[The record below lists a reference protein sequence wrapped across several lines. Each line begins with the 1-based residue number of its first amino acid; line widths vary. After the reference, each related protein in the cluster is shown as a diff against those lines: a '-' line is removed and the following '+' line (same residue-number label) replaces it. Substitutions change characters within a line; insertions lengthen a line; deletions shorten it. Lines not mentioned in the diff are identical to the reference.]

1 MKRKGPC
8 FKELHLGKSN
18 KHESLIQMKANLH
31 CNCKRQ
37 MSILSIIVSVIEKIN
52 KKYTVY

>member
-18 KHESLIQMKANLH
+18 KYESLIQMKQT
-31 CNCKRQ
+31 C
-37 MSILSIIVSVIEKIN
+37 IVTAKG
-52 KKYTVY
+52 K